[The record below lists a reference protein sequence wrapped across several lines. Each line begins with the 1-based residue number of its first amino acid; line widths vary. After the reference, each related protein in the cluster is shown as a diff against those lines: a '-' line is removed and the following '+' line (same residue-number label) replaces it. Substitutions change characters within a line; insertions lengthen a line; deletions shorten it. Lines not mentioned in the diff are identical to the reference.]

1 MTLYFILT
9 DGLWYLMQL
18 STIFQLYRGR
28 GSQFYWRRKPEY
40 PEKTTDLSQVTEKL
54 SHVMLYRGLQ
64 KDDKDNF
71 IDRHITRLLNFCDHI
86 FKYTVWTLLQNI
98 FAILRF

>member
-1 MTLYFILT
+1 
-9 DGLWYLMQL
+9 MQL

-28 GSQFYWRRKPEY
+28 GSQFYWY
-40 PEKTTDLSQVTEKL
+40 PEKNTDLSQVTEKL

-64 KDDKDNF
+64 TDDKDNF
-71 IDRHITRLLNFCDHI
+71 IDRHITQLLNFCDHI
-86 FKYTVWTLLQNI
+86 FKYPVWTLLQNI